1 MDSYNTGMRWLN
13 EILHG
18 HWLRCV
24 NMFRMDAT
32 TFQSLCFQL
41 ENQYGLKASRRMCV
55 FEKVG
60 IFLYTIALGAS
71 NREIQERFQH
81 LGETIRRYF
90 NKVLK

>member
-1 MDSYNTGMRWLN
+1 
-13 EILHG
+13 
-18 HWLRCV
+18 
-24 NMFRMDAT
+24 
-32 TFQSLCFQL
+32 
-41 ENQYGLKASRRMCV
+41 MCV

-81 LGETIRRYF
+81 LGETISRYF